1 MNDELKDIS
10 RAMNAR
16 LFLLFVGIMMM
27 VNALSVSFRTG
38 TGLFTL
44 AKTMDTVI
52 AEHPSLT
59 DELTAETEAVSEEVL
74 ETAKEAAT
82 EALSTEGTTEAA
94 ADGSSDQMSDE
105 ERVKG
110 LLAIGMTSDK
120 IRILAVFFIIQAIV
134 ELAAGFISILFCNR
148 VDKAKITFTTAL
160 VLVGVEIVIVCLV
173 YEFMQG
179 ALMLSS
185 LIYSIVLPL
194 LMLWAA
200 NKMRKFAK
208 ADPKRVYAVAPGKKR
223 SKGKSSSGDN
233 GASGAAGADRSLRD
247 RAMMKT
253 DYQPEDDASEND
265 VQESAGEAEAVTGEK
280 SDNGED

>member
-52 AEHPSLT
+52 AEHPSLA
-59 DELTAETEAVSEEVL
+59 DELTAETEAVSEETL
-74 ETAKEAAT
+74 KAADEAAT

-110 LLAIGMTSDK
+110 LLAIGMTAGK
-120 IRILAVFFIIQAIV
+120 IRILAVVFIIQAIV

-148 VDKAKITFTTAL
+148 VDKAKITFTSAL
-160 VLVGVEIVIVCLV
+160 VLVGVEIVCLV

>member
-134 ELAAGFISILFCNR
+134 ELAAGFISILLCNR

-160 VLVGVEIVIVCLV
+160 VLVGVEIVCLV

-223 SKGKSSSGDN
+223 SKGKSSSGEN
-233 GASGAAGADRSLRD
+233 GASGADRSLRD
-247 RAMMKT
+247 RAMMQS
-253 DYQPEDDASEND
+253 DYVSEEDLPED
-265 VQESAGEAEAVTGEK
+265 
-280 SDNGED
+280 DNGED